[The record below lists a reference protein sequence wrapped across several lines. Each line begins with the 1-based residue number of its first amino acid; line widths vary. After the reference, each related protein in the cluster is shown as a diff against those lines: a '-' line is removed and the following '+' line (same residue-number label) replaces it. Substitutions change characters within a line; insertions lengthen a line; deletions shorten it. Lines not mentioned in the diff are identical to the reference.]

1 VQRLSFPESFF
12 HKPINQQNEV
22 VTMKYQKTLNIWNLS
37 QEERR
42 ALPAGQWIRAGESL
56 DPHHRGI
63 WCGVSPSG
71 SDVAVWMGNIKGL
84 KGEARAA
91 HIQRLMD
98 YAKGGAS

>member
-1 VQRLSFPESFF
+1 
-12 HKPINQQNEV
+12 
-22 VTMKYQKTLNIWNLS
+22 MKYQKTLNIWNLS